1 MTGIRRDNAQ
11 GSRHQN
17 LTKRLPQIS
26 YKRLPNPGKQL
37 LANTKTNALAQI
49 NSAVAEQIK
58 TESFKRKWAE
68 GGGKS
73 WHTHFLAVEIP
84 TCLPS
89 FRGIAKQQLS
99 QRCKLRHDDD
109 KVQEKLRVKV
119 HQGRRG
125 ILLHS
130 SAFTFTSQHLLP
142 SFRASNLLP
151 SSVMPRHVDVPV
163 TPAFTRARARAHTH
177 THTHRDSTRAVRS
190 LRHLTG
196 EAWNERTHIICTPA
210 CCVDGG

>member
-11 GSRHQN
+11 GSRHQH
-17 LTKRLPQIS
+17 LTKRLPQIF
-26 YKRLPNPGKQL
+26 YKWLPNPGKQL

-49 NSAVAEQIK
+49 NSADAEQIK
-58 TESFKRKWAE
+58 TESFKRKGTE

-99 QRCKLRHDDD
+99 QRCKLRHDD

-119 HQGRRG
+119 HQGRRD

-151 SSVMPRHVDVPV
+151 SSVMPRHVRVPV
-163 TPAFTRARARAHTH
+163 TPAFTRARRAH

-196 EAWNERTHIICTPA
+196 DAWNERTHVICTPA